1 MPSASCQPFH
11 YSVLT
16 LPSGCH
22 QRSPLVLSPRCE
34 RPLGLSNM
42 NYCYRSSNQTKEQ
55 GAVGVLLAL
64 YLAILVSLLAVVDVG
79 FMFITKRELQKA
91 ADLAALAGVRQLVMP
106 DGTRSCAAATT
117 AGTENAQTNLTQPAL
132 PPFSTMTVE
141 ISCGKWDTAAADGP
155 FVADTGDSHDT
166 NAVKATIRSRP
177 YSFFLSL
184 ISNQEPGEIQAE
196 AVSAIQAP
204 QAQLKIRSTLA
215 SLEDGPVNRLLGALL
230 GGEISLD
237 VVGWQGVA
245 NADVNL
251 LQFMNNM
258 NNMLGLDVAASIGTY
273 HGLLD
278 TQLEL
283 GQILDAMINAVEP
296 SATAGLAIDVLKEFQ
311 KELQEATDDTYA
323 ISHLPIRLGD
333 LLNLQAGA
341 ESAGLNALINAF
353 YLVRAVAEVAN
364 YNSSVAA
371 TLPICLNLT
380 SSCNATSASISTQ
393 VKVTE
398 PAQLSVIGNPA
409 LAALDPLGPNA
420 IFVRTAQVRT
430 LTSVNLEQLGV
441 VSALLSV
448 VNGLVGAL
456 VGVEVLGGS
465 HLDLVIDAGSGNT
478 YLTDYECSAD
488 GGKMLEAA
496 ARTSVSALA
505 LGEVSHAF
513 SSNHAIE
520 VRPVPLLKLKPLFGL
535 LGSVT
540 LGIVLND
547 APNGSLVGGTVPVLG
562 SDAINE
568 PLTFEEQRGTSPQ
581 SSSLPNVEWPDNENM
596 YQSFQATDLVQSLSS
611 TLRGI
616 KLVEIER
623 TGLIGGLISAVNILL
638 GSVLSIVGVLVSALG
653 MLVLDPLVNGLLQL
667 LGLDIA
673 NIEVGAK
680 LTCDA
685 AGILVD

>member
-1 MPSASCQPFH
+1 
-11 YSVLT
+11 
-16 LPSGCH
+16 
-22 QRSPLVLSPRCE
+22 
-34 RPLGLSNM
+34 M
-42 NYCYRSSNQTKEQ
+42 NYCYRSSNQTKER

-64 YLAILVSLLAVVDVG
+64 YLAILVSLLAVVDIG

-91 ADLAALAGVRQLVMP
+91 ADLATLAGVRQLVMP

-215 SLEDGPVNRLLGALL
+215 SLEDGAVNDLLEGLL
-230 GGEISLD
+230 GGGISLN

-251 LQFMNNM
+251 LQFM

-278 TQLEL
+278 TQLGL
-283 GQILDAMINAVEP
+283 GPILDAMINAVEP
-296 SATAGLAIDVLKEFQ
+296 SATAGLAIDVLEDFRA
-311 KELQEATDDTYA
+311 ATVA
-323 ISHLPIRLGD
+323 IHHLPIRLGD